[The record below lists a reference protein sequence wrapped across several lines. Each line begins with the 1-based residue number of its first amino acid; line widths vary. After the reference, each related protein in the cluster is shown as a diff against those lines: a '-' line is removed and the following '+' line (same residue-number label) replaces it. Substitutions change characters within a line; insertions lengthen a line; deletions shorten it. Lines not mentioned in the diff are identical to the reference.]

1 MTDNLD
7 KEPRNFFAEWNERE
21 QIKQTETT
29 SFLGAL
35 KDVSSFGFAKNL
47 ASKRG
52 PGARG

>member
-21 QIKQTETT
+21 HVRQIETT
-29 SFLGAL
+29 SFMNVL
-35 KDVSSFGFAKNL
+35 KNVSTLGFAKNL
-47 ASKRG
+47 VTKRG